1 MRRVLLLLLSLLLA
15 SGTVAGSIAHAAE
28 DCAQPTPVSA
38 TPVTANEMR
47 DWDGCVQIVVKASQD
62 SPSEDQQSPVTVHG
76 CHGHY
81 SGVPAAIAVLPVAVV
96 HAVTHGRA
104 PSAVVPP
111 AAFTGTFRPPIA

>member
-28 DCAQPTPVSA
+28 DCAQPTPI
-38 TPVTANEMR
+38 TANEMR

-62 SPSEDQQSPVTVHG
+62 SPSDDRQSPVTVHG

-81 SGVPAAIAVLPVAVV
+81 SGVPAAIAALPVAVV
-96 HAVTHGRA
+96 HAIAHGRA

>member
-28 DCAQPTPVSA
+28 DCAQPTPITA
-38 TPVTANEMR
+38 APIMANEMR
-47 DWDGCVQIVVKASQD
+47 DWDGCVQVVVKTSQD
-62 SPSEDQQSPVTVHG
+62 SPSDDRQSPATVHG

-104 PSAVVPP
+104 PTAAVPP